1 VGALREDQARHL
13 MLLLQQVEGT
23 SGRDLGPPPTPDRLE
38 KRPQPFGRPRTWIRL
53 TPRGRQAYL
62 GHSSRYR
69 CIGCGHVWR
78 QDTTAAA
85 EPRAKSSRGGLR
97 WALEGIV
104 RSLLETGGFRHQLH
118 PIVMSQ

>member
-1 VGALREDQARHL
+1 MPCARIRRWHL

-62 GHSSRYR
+62 GHVHALRNLTGYSRK
-69 CIGCGHVWR
+69 
-78 QDTTAAA
+78 
-85 EPRAKSSRGGLR
+85 EN
-97 WALEGIV
+97 
-104 RSLLETGGFRHQLH
+104 
-118 PIVMSQ
+118 